1 MLSMIMIITKTYCRL
16 KGKHT
21 QRFDKPRRKVLLVPC
36 RERHVATGVPLLPRD
51 TEHPEVGPGWGPRL
65 PRASFVLRPH
75 RKPACTA
82 PVLTRLSRPRGT
94 WKPAVFSEVNS

>member
-21 QRFDKPRRKVLLVPC
+21 QRFDKPRRKVLLAPC

-51 TEHPEVGPGWGPRL
+51 TEHPEVGLGRDQAP
-65 PRASFVLRPH
+65 APH
-75 RKPACTA
+75 PHLARDS
-82 PVLTRLSRPRGT
+82 V
-94 WKPAVFSEVNS
+94 